1 MAIGRGRGSRIARPW
16 VVTLTWG
23 DQRGGP
29 SSSRYDLTRS
39 NALTNATVSAQRSD
53 ITSSAR
59 QPLPDHPLVLN
70 VFGPS
75 NRSLP
80 AVSRGSKDVSVCN
93 HSQPRLAL
101 RTRGTVSFGAHD
113 WPGRCLSYKVKCLSR
128 CGVSSSGMTTRWFE
142 RRNDSGCAASTVVG
156 THRAGRSGEHLG
168 RARPTRDPCL
178 PGAGIRSLHC
188 ATPNI
193 KLPHDAG
200 KAGHRAG

>member
-1 MAIGRGRGSRIARPW
+1 MARAHLATISRC
-16 VVTLTWG
+16 
-23 DQRGGP
+23 
-29 SSSRYDLTRS
+29 S

-53 ITSSAR
+53 ITSPAR
-59 QPLPDHPLVLN
+59 QPLPDHRLLLN

-75 NRSLP
+75 KRSLP

-156 THRAGRSGEHLG
+156 THQAGRSAEHLG
-168 RARPTRDPCL
+168 RARPTRDRYL
-178 PGAGIRSLHC
+178 QGPGIQSLHC

-193 KLPHDAG
+193 ELPHDAAQLDPCG
-200 KAGHRAG
+200 ITAELNQC